1 MTSPGH
7 RSVGVSVEVEAFR
20 RADVSAHDALQSTCP
35 ALRDRHLIARGHR
48 GLSYA
53 MLMIYVIPLMTY
65 GVWWLWR
72 CKSRPNS
79 APLVSSEA

>member
-1 MTSPGH
+1 MPTTLCK
-7 RSVGVSVEVEAFR
+7 R
-20 RADVSAHDALQSTCP
+20 RAQRFGIVT
-35 ALRDRHLIARGHR
+35 LIARGYR
-48 GLSYA
+48 GVSYA